1 MFGLWL
7 QSSVWVRQAAACLSL
22 FILLSPGDIGAQG
35 TSVLTLLSTEGRG
48 LKIGGEV
55 RGALPAIVGTPVER
69 PPRIDGRD
77 SSGACNPESASEPI
91 CNQGYRGTSIPHP
104 DGNDGGLR
112 GPPSTSSR
120 LDCVRRGRAIEPERS
135 RGPMGDSNY
144 EVRLKTT
151 GRNDRCLCGSGKK
164 YKKCHLAED
173 EGTRAATL
181 KVLEAEDMARPEAV
195 KDAEGEAD
203 TKGSDKRTRSTK
215 RQKKESGSKGRASD
229 SKPKN
234 IPRRGAV

>member
-1 MFGLWL
+1 M
-7 QSSVWVRQAAACLSL
+7 A
-22 FILLSPGDIGAQG
+22 
-35 TSVLTLLSTEGRG
+35 
-48 LKIGGEV
+48 
-55 RGALPAIVGTPVER
+55 
-69 PPRIDGRD
+69 D
-77 SSGACNPESASEPI
+77 S
-91 CNQGYRGTSIPHP
+91 
-104 DGNDGGLR
+104 D
-112 GPPSTSSR
+112 
-120 LDCVRRGRAIEPERS
+120 
-135 RGPMGDSNY
+135 Y

-181 KVLEAEDMARPEAV
+181 KVLEAEAMAKPKAA

-215 RQKKESGSKGRASD
+215 HQKKQSGFEGRTSD
-229 SKPKN
+229 GKPKN

>member
-1 MFGLWL
+1 M
-7 QSSVWVRQAAACLSL
+7 A
-22 FILLSPGDIGAQG
+22 
-35 TSVLTLLSTEGRG
+35 
-48 LKIGGEV
+48 
-55 RGALPAIVGTPVER
+55 
-69 PPRIDGRD
+69 D
-77 SSGACNPESASEPI
+77 S
-91 CNQGYRGTSIPHP
+91 
-104 DGNDGGLR
+104 D
-112 GPPSTSSR
+112 
-120 LDCVRRGRAIEPERS
+120 
-135 RGPMGDSNY
+135 Y

-181 KVLEAEDMARPEAV
+181 KVLEAEAMAKPKAA

-215 RQKKESGSKGRASD
+215 HQQKQSGFGGRASD
-229 SKPKN
+229 GKPKN